1 MTVLKSIFDDKLTR
15 SDYDFLRKIIYNHS
29 GIFLAD
35 NKNVMVSA
43 RLVRRLKDLQINS
56 FKEYVKFFN
65 TKKGADQEIQYLINL
80 ITTNK
85 TDFFRERTHID
96 LLCKFVKE
104 IYKSQ
109 QIKIWSAACSTGEEP
124 YSLSISLYEVGA
136 NYSILATDI
145 DTNVLEI
152 ASKGIYDGTKI
163 NNLSDYIKKR
173 YFLKSKDSSSNL
185 IKIAP
190 FLNDKVKFKYHNLIY
205 KLDTQFKFDIVFLR
219 NALIYFDQESQNT
232 VINNVLA
239 NLKIGGFIFLGYSES
254 IVYRFPNLHFVA
266 NSVYQYL

>member
-1 MTVLKSIFDDKLTR
+1 MTVLKSIFNDKLTK
-15 SDYDFLRKIIYNHS
+15 SDYNFLREIIYNHS

-35 NKNVMVSA
+35 NKYVMVSA
-43 RLVRRLKDLQINS
+43 RLVKRLKNLQIDT
-56 FKEYVKFFN
+56 FKKYVELFR
-65 TKKGADQEIQYLINL
+65 TKKGADQEIPYLINL

-85 TDFFRERTHID
+85 TDFFRESTHID

-104 IYKSQ
+104 IYKCQ

-124 YSLSISLYEVGA
+124 YSLSISLYEIGA

-152 ASKGIYDGTKI
+152 ASKGIYDETKI
-163 NNLSDYIKKR
+163 NNLSDDIKKK

-185 IKIAP
+185 IKVAP
-190 FLNDKVKFKYHNLIY
+190 FLNDKVIFKYHNLVC
-205 KLDTQFKFDIVFLR
+205 KLDTQYKFDIIFLR

-239 NLKIGGFIFLGYSES
+239 NLKKGGFIFLGHSES
-254 IVYRFPNLHFVA
+254 IAYRFPNLHFVA